1 MNSKENP
8 EKKGMIP
15 RSMREK
21 RKCFYSANKR
31 SKVTAGEQKK
41 RNGDDGLCAAS
52 KGRNGDKNGQAGNDV
67 IRMRCDG
74 GCNVY
79 GWCRKFSKR

>member
-15 RSMREK
+15 SSMREK
-21 RKCFYSANKR
+21 RKCFYRANQT
-31 SKVTAGEQKK
+31 KVTAGEQKK
-41 RNGDDGLCAAS
+41 AMEMTGCVRPARVEMEI
-52 KGRNGDKNGQAGNDV
+52 KTGRQAGNDV

-74 GCNVY
+74 GCNVD
-79 GWCRKFSKR
+79 R